1 MTTTKNAK
9 VELSLPPGPSHII
22 TADEIRDDPLK
33 FLESIARD
41 YGTISMHITDKGQQ
55 VVMVSSPELTGEVLL
70 ASESRFT
77 KQGTPDDDMLSPLL
91 GEGLLT
97 SHGEEWRRQRDLTT
111 PMFQRHRIEAFGPQI
126 VTSTSRLAERWLEHP
141 TDTPI
146 QIDRDLTSLALEIV
160 ALAIV
165 GGDLSGI
172 GHGFGEAVDAVN
184 AAVSHGDPRDTPDT
198 PEVLGHFDAFTGA
211 KRKIDRI
218 VHLLIE
224 ARRMIGPPEDGPVD
238 LLTVLLETTDPR
250 TGEPLTAEELRAQV
264 MTMVMAGHET
274 TAKALTWS
282 LYLMSQHPDVAAQV
296 HAEID
301 AVLGDRD
308 ATIADIPALAI
319 SRSVIQEAMRMYPPI
334 WVISRRVVADDVLGG
349 HRIPAG
355 SLVCVSPWL
364 LHHNDEDWGQPFEF
378 KPERFRNNDPR
389 PFSYVPFGGG
399 PRICIGRG
407 FALIEAQ
414 LAFATICQRLDLD
427 LWPGHV
433 VEPEAL
439 VTLKPV
445 NGMHMSAQSRGER

>member
-1 MTTTKNAK
+1 MTTATNKQD
-9 VELSLPPGPSHII
+9 ELPLPPGPSRVV
-22 TADEIRDDPLK
+22 TADEIRDHPLE
-33 FLESIARD
+33 FLESIAREH
-41 YGTISMHITDKGQQ
+41 GAISMHVTDKGEQ

-70 ASESRFT
+70 APESRFT
-77 KQGTPDDDMLSPLL
+77 KQATPDDDMLTPLL

-111 PMFQRHRIEAFGPQI
+111 PMFQRQRVEAFGPQI
-126 VTSTSRLAERWLEHP
+126 VASTTRFTEQWLEHP

-172 GHGFGEAVDAVN
+172 GYGFGEAVDAVN

-198 PEVLGHFDAFTGA
+198 PEVLGHFAAFTGA
-211 KRKIDRI
+211 KRTIDRI
-218 VHLLIE
+218 VRLLIN
-224 ARRMIGPPEDGPVD
+224 ARRMMGPPDDGPVD
-238 LLTVLLETTDPR
+238 LLTVLLDAIDPQ
-250 TGEPLTAEELRAQV
+250 TGEPLTDEELRDQV

-282 LYLMSQHPDVAAQV
+282 LYLMSQHPDVAAEV
-296 HAEID
+296 HAEIQD
-301 AVLGDRD
+301 VLGDRD

-349 HRIPAG
+349 YRIPAG
-355 SLVCVSPWL
+355 SLVCVSPWV
-364 LHHNDEDWGQPFEF
+364 LHHSDEIWDQPFEF
-378 KPERFRNNDPR
+378 KPERFREADGPS

-399 PRICIGRG
+399 PRVCIGRG

-414 LAFATICQRLDLD
+414 LAFATICQRLSLD
-427 LWPGHV
+427 LWPGHLV
-433 VEPEAL
+433 APEAL

-445 NGMHMSAQSRGER
+445 NGMHMSARRRD

>member
-1 MTTTKNAK
+1 MTTTENSQN
-9 VELSLPPGPSHII
+9 ELPLPPGPSHVV
-22 TADEIRDDPLK
+22 TSEEIRDDPLE

-41 YGTISMHITDKGQQ
+41 HGAISMHITDKGER
-55 VVMVSSPELTGEVLL
+55 VVMVSSPELAGEVLL
-70 ASESRFT
+70 APESRFT
-77 KQGTPDDDMLSPLL
+77 KQGTPDDDMLTPLL

-111 PMFQRHRIEAFGPQI
+111 PMFQRQRVEAFGPQI
-126 VTSTSRLAERWLEHP
+126 VASTTRLTERWLEHS

-172 GHGFGEAVDAVN
+172 GYGFGEAVDAVN

-198 PEVLGHFDAFTGA
+198 PEVLGHFAAFTGA
-211 KRKIDRI
+211 KRTIDRI
-218 VHLLIE
+218 VKLLID
-224 ARRMIGPPEDGPVD
+224 ARRMMGPPDEGPVD
-238 LLTVLLETTDPR
+238 LLTVLLDAIDPR
-250 TGEPLTAEELRAQV
+250 TGEPLTDEELRAQV

-296 HAEID
+296 HAEIQN
-301 AVLGDRD
+301 VLGDRD
-308 ATIADIPALAI
+308 ATIADIPALTI

-355 SLVCVSPWL
+355 SLVCVSPWV
-364 LHHNDEDWGQPFEF
+364 LHHSDDIWDEPFEF
-378 KPERFRNNDPR
+378 KPQRFRDGDGPS

-399 PRICIGRG
+399 PRVCIGRG

-427 LWPGHV
+427 LWPGHHV
-433 VEPEAL
+433 APEAL

-445 NGMHMSAQSRGER
+445 NGMHMSARSRG